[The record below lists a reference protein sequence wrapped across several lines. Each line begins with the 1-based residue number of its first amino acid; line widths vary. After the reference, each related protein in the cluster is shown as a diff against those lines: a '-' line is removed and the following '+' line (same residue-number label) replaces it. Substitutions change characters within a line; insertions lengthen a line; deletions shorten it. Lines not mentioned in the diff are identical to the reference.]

1 MNDAVVQHSNT
12 LEKEKKN
19 FVNTMHKKKQNIE
32 MWHRVLKY
40 SRLCIVSHHTLFF
53 MKLKAK
59 AVAEKEDE
67 ENKRQIDLSARLS
80 KKNEWY
86 V

>member
-1 MNDAVVQHSNT
+1 
-12 LEKEKKN
+12 
-19 FVNTMHKKKQNIE
+19 